1 MAMAAMDCE
10 GSAIDIALDPTNSQ
24 DHERITNSPLIRS
37 LPWSIDGMDCEEFLS
52 WHRHGDSAFQ
62 KLCDSIRMA
71 TATDGKLPP
80 ASTATQR
87 QAYARYIYGFDAVNT
102 GASKSYPS
110 EQHTIFALQ
119 LLQLFAEHIGLPKV
133 KDRRMMPR
141 FASLPTI
148 LLGNLSDWPTVIE
161 KVRGYKP
168 PQRKQVV
175 SNLKIV
181 ASLLSVCGQGE
192 FPIADV
198 ENRLGVGRRKDWTCN
213 DYQLLTAF
221 QLLGHHPPALV
232 QYEQALTAELWKLM
246 ACNDNENAEGALQS
260 FLYAASK
267 LQTGHSN
274 FFVSDHWLDL
284 ACPQRNSADPTPIP
298 TSLPCADSTSILDS
312 RSAQAT
318 AELAPN
324 PRGLVPDLT
333 QLFVYV
339 PEPVSTFTTIYPPML
354 NRLPGVVVSDAL
366 RGLPLSQ
373 FPDLVCR
380 LMIPPVAIEL
390 SHHERQSAP
399 VHGPPTSEDLEWRSD
414 LDPGETLWLPQYNE
428 WVDLDSHG

>member
-37 LPWSIDGMDCEEFLS
+37 LPWSIDGDERS
-52 WHRHGDSAFQ
+52 HNA
-62 KLCDSIRMA
+62 IRNSVIVFVWPPPPMA
-71 TATDGKLPP
+71 SYPP

-213 DYQLLTAF
+213 DYQLLT
-221 QLLGHHPPALV
+221 
-232 QYEQALTAELWKLM
+232 
-246 ACNDNENAEGALQS
+246 S

-354 NRLPGVVVSDAL
+354 NRPPGSRRLRCVGGFAVVAVP
-366 RGLPLSQ
+366 RLSLQ
-373 FPDLVCR
+373 AYD
-380 LMIPPVAIEL
+380 
-390 SHHERQSAP
+390 SASRDRIITP
-399 VHGPPTSEDLEWRSD
+399 
-414 LDPGETLWLPQYNE
+414 
-428 WVDLDSHG
+428 